1 MRRYGIC
8 LPRRHPPS
16 RLAARS
22 AASSL
27 RQAQLIGDPTRQIPP
42 PQITL
47 AAMTATQSARR
58 QRSGSSPITIVIE
71 VAGILVQLVLLY
83 LGLVYL
89 LNEEVEAAADL
100 FYLLV
105 WCAVATIY
113 LAGTVLWLN
122 IDLRLNRDDHR
133 FIRAASRSP
142 FIGWFSTI
150 ATFTASLVGLS
161 AAVSLVSES
170 SKENSAHLYELIG
183 VWAMLA
189 SWAMFHWGYSRIYY
203 AAYQSHEDERPLH
216 FPGTEQPRLIDF
228 VYFAFTNGTSFSPS
242 DVSVRTSRMRW
253 TVVWHTT
260 FSFFFNALIIV
271 LTMNTI
277 SRGFAFL

>member
-1 MRRYGIC
+1 
-8 LPRRHPPS
+8 
-16 RLAARS
+16 
-22 AASSL
+22 
-27 RQAQLIGDPTRQIPP
+27 
-42 PQITL
+42 
-47 AAMTATQSARR
+47 MTATKLARQ

-71 VAGILVQLVLLY
+71 VLGILVQLVLLF

-89 LNEEVEAAADL
+89 FNDEVEPAGDL
-100 FYLLV
+100 FYLLS
-105 WCAVATIY
+105 WCMTATVY
-113 LAGTVLWLN
+113 LAGTVFWLN
-122 IDLRLNRDDHR
+122 IDLRINRDDHR
-133 FIRAASRSP
+133 FMRETSRSP
-142 FIGWFSTI
+142 LIALFSTI
-150 ATFTASLVGLS
+150 VTFTSSLVGLS
-161 AAVSLVSES
+161 AAISLVSES
-170 SKENSAHLYELIG
+170 SRDDAFHAYELIA

-203 AAYQSHEDERPLH
+203 AAYQSHEAEQPLH

-277 SRGFAFL
+277 SGGFAFL